1 MTYTDIRED
10 KILTDEKLMI
20 QSGDYVCGED
30 GLIYCGKCHSPKQVR
45 ITHQT
50 KTYTMNCLCKCQTEE
65 RDEEE
70 ASHRKQQARYR
81 AETMRSTGILNQK
94 ARQYT
99 FENDNGRIDSRL
111 DIAKRYVSKWEE
123 CKKKNLGILLTGAS
137 GTGKSF
143 FAGCVANALIDNGV
157 PVMLTTLPQLLTI
170 LGNLHGKDLE
180 DYLAKLDRYDLFIL
194 DDYDP
199 EGLSPYYQ
207 RLLYAIVDRRFSA
220 GKPMIVATNL
230 SVSTMKE
237 SHIDPLVT
245 KTNQRIREMC
255 SPVVF
260 EFKDLRQN
268 QITRRLQEARKRLGS
283 SEVKSHAG

>member
-10 KILTDEKLMI
+10 KILTDEKLKI
-20 QSGDYVCGED
+20 QSGDYVCGDD

-45 ITHQT
+45 ITHMG
-50 KTYTMNCLCKCQTEE
+50 KPYTMTCLCKCQTEQ

-70 ASHRKQQARYR
+70 ASYRKQQARYR
-81 AETMRSTGILNQK
+81 AESMRTSGFLNQK

-99 FENDNGRIDSRL
+99 FENDCGRSESRL

-137 GTGKSF
+137 GTGKTF
-143 FAGCVANALIDNGV
+143 FAGCVANALIDSGV
-157 PVMLTTLPQLLTI
+157 SVMMTTMPQLLVI

-180 DYLAKLDRYDLFIL
+180 DYLARMDQYDLFIL

-207 RLLYAIVDRRFSA
+207 RLLYAIVDRRFSTR
-220 GKPMIVATNL
+220 KPMIVATNL
-230 SVSTMKE
+230 SVSTMKG
-237 SHIDPLVT
+237 SHLDSLVA

-255 SPVVF
+255 TPVVF
-260 EFKDLRQN
+260 EFKELRQD
-268 QITRRLQEARKRLGS
+268 QITRRLQEARKLFGS
-283 SEVKSHAG
+283 AEVNSDAG

>member
-10 KILTDEKLMI
+10 KILTTEKLKI
-20 QSGDYVCGED
+20 QTGDYVCGDD

-45 ITHQT
+45 ITHQG
-50 KTYTMNCLCKCQTEE
+50 KSYTMNCLCKCQTEE
-65 RDEEE
+65 RDKDES
-70 ASHRKQQARYR
+70 AHRKQQARYR
-81 AETMRSTGILNQK
+81 AEAMRSSGILNQK

-99 FENDNGRIDSRL
+99 FENDSGRIDSRL

-157 PVMLTTLPQLLTI
+157 SVMLTTLPHLLTI
-170 LGNLHGKDLE
+170 LGNLHGRELE
-180 DYLAKLDRYDLFIL
+180 NYMAKLDQYDLFIL

-199 EGLSPYYQ
+199 EGLTPYYL
-207 RLLYAIVDRRFSA
+207 RLLYAVVDRRFSS
-220 GKPMIVATNL
+220 GKPMIVATSL
-230 SVSTMKE
+230 SVSTLKE
-237 SHIDPLVT
+237 PHIDPLVT

-260 EFKDLRQN
+260 EFKELRQD
-268 QITRRLQEARKRLGS
+268 QINRRLQEARKVFGS
-283 SEVKSHAG
+283 AEVNSDAG